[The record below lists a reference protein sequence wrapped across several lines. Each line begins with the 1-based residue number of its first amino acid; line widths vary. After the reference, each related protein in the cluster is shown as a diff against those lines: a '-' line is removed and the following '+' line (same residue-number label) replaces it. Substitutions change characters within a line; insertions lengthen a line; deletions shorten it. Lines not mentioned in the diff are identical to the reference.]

1 MLLNDEVVDT
11 IYSLDVLEF
20 TNLLSD
26 NDYVV
31 SVNYTYDLNDG
42 EGIHEGKA
50 TCEVHTLPL
59 TKPKVYET
67 KPIVAFNDTAYI
79 WITLEDSD
87 MILNFLR
94 MELYKDGVLVKTI
107 NEFDNLNPK
116 EPTDGKQYG
125 DIVISGLETG
135 EYRLV
140 LVYEYD
146 LNDGEGIHLVDV
158 NHPYEDNKCKF
169 DI

>member
-1 MLLNDEVVDT
+1 MVDT
-11 IYSLDVLEF
+11 ISSLDVLEF

-79 WITLEDSD
+79 WITLEDND

-107 NEFDNLNPK
+107 NEFAETAEVEFD
-116 EPTDGKQYG
+116 DGRCA
-125 DIVISGLETG
+125 
-135 EYRLV
+135 EYSFKKL
-140 LVYEYD
+140 D
-146 LNDGEGIHLVDV
+146 
-158 NHPYEDNKCKF
+158 
-169 DI
+169 